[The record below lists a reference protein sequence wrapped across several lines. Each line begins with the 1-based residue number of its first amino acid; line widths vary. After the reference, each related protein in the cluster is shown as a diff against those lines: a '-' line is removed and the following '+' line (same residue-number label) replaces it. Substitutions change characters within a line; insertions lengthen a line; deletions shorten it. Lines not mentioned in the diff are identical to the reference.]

1 MITVA
6 CGPFFQERVVIMGEP
21 SSRVSRVLMRGP
33 LAPFADEFGSGLL
46 ACGYTSRTAVNQL
59 RQAGRLSIWLG
70 EHGLGAADV
79 NEERVSRFLD
89 FQRAGGRHRSQWSR
103 PGLLCVLDV
112 LRQTGTAPVARVPG
126 PPSARDLLL
135 ESFGCHLDG
144 GRGLAPGTI
153 RGYAG
158 HARRFLEGFTPPG
171 GLAAVTAADVTAAV
185 LAESGRVS
193 VSAVQFFISG
203 LRAFL
208 RFCFAEGLVPADL
221 SPAVLSMT
229 GRRRTTLPLG
239 ISRADAAALLGSCD
253 RSSAL
258 GRRDYAIV
266 VTLLVLGLR
275 AGETAALTL
284 DDIDW
289 RAGEILVRGKG
300 GRADRMPLPADAGAA
315 IAAYLRDGRPA
326 SDCRTVFLRARAP
339 FRPVAVRTVSST
351 VRRACRRAGIPE
363 VGSHRLRHTT
373 ACEMVFAGVPLAEA
387 AQVLRHR
394 SLQTTSLYARADAD
408 RLRELALPW
417 PGQEQDR

>member
-1 MITVA
+1 
-6 CGPFFQERVVIMGEP
+6 
-21 SSRVSRVLMRGP
+21 MRGP
-33 LAPFADEFGSGLL
+33 LAPFADELRSGLL
-46 ACGYTSRTAVNQL
+46 ARGYTTRTTVNQL
-59 RQAGRLSIWLG
+59 RQAGRLSAWLD
-70 EHGLGAADV
+70 EHGLGAGDV
-79 NEERVSRFLD
+79 SEERISRFLD

-112 LRQTGTAPVARVPG
+112 LRQAGAAPVARPPG
-126 PPSARDLLL
+126 PPAAREVLL
-135 ESFGCHLDG
+135 ESFGRYLDSE
-144 GRGLAPGTI
+144 RGLAPGTI
-153 RGYAG
+153 RGYTG

-193 VSAVQFFISG
+193 VSPVQYFICG
-203 LRAFL
+203 LRSFL

-229 GRRRTTLPLG
+229 GRRRPVLPLG
-239 ISRADAAALLGSCD
+239 ISQPDVAALLDGCD
-253 RSSAL
+253 RSCPL

-266 VTLLVLGLR
+266 VTLLSLGLR
-275 AGETAALTL
+275 AGEAAGLTL

-315 IAAYLRDGRPA
+315 IAACLRDGRPA
-326 SDCRTVFLRARAP
+326 SDCRAVFLRGRAP
-339 FRPVAVRTVSST
+339 FRPVAVRTISST
-351 VRRACRRAGIPE
+351 VRRACRRAGIAV

-373 ACEMVFAGVPLAEA
+373 ACEMVFAGVPLVEA

-394 SLQTTSLYARADAD
+394 SLQTTSLYARADAA

-417 PGQEQDR
+417 PGQEGGR